1 MLSLLAAI
9 LFFIALILLLR
20 EQRKANLLSE
30 ALARVEKMDEAL
42 ATQTLDDVEKMEEE
56 VRLLQTQIHLLI
68 TLLEET
74 ESDEEEKRYS

>member
-30 ALARVEKMDEAL
+30 ALARVEKMDQSRSTQESDDEA
-42 ATQTLDDVEKMEEE
+42 KMDEE

-74 ESDEEEKRYS
+74 ASDEEEKRYS

>member
-30 ALARVEKMDEAL
+30 ALARVEKMDETL

-74 ESDEEEKRYS
+74 ASDEEEKRYS

>member
-1 MLSLLAAI
+1 MLSLLAAL

-30 ALARVEKMDEAL
+30 ALARVEKMDETL
-42 ATQTLDDVEKMEEE
+42 ATQTLEDEARMEEE

-74 ESDEEEKRYS
+74 ASDEEEKRYS